1 MPADAVFW
9 TLPMFTLL
17 NRGAAF
23 FSQGI
28 GGACLSGPMR
38 FLQSRQC
45 GSEKQSLP
53 PKACCV
59 DFFEIEVIALA
70 ERWSFM
76 LLGEREMFQSG
87 RNLALVVEGSGGL

>member
-1 MPADAVFW
+1 
-9 TLPMFTLL
+9 MFTLL

-28 GGACLSGPMR
+28 AGACLSGPVR

-45 GSEKQSLP
+45 GSDKQSLP

-59 DFFEIEVIALA
+59 DFFETPVIALA
-70 ERWSFM
+70 DRWSSM
-76 LLGEREMFQSG
+76 PLGEREIFRSG
-87 RNLALVVEGSGGL
+87 RNLALIVEGSGSR

>member
-1 MPADAVFW
+1 
-9 TLPMFTLL
+9 MFTLL

-28 GGACLSGPMR
+28 GGAGLSGPVR
-38 FLQSRQC
+38 FLQARQC
-45 GSEKQSLP
+45 SSDKQSLP

-70 ERWSFM
+70 ERWSSM
-76 LLGEREMFQSG
+76 PLGEREIFRSG
-87 RNLALVVEGSGGL
+87 RNLEMLAEGTGSR

>member
-1 MPADAVFW
+1 MPTDAVFW

-28 GGACLSGPMR
+28 GEAGLSGPVR
-38 FLQSRQC
+38 FLQARQC
-45 GSEKQSLP
+45 SSDKQSLP

-70 ERWSFM
+70 ERWSSM
-76 LLGEREMFQSG
+76 PPGEREIFRSG
-87 RNLALVVEGSGGL
+87 RNLALVVEGTGSR

>member
-28 GGACLSGPMR
+28 GGSSLSGTVR

-45 GSEKQSLP
+45 GSDKQSLP

-59 DFFEIEVIALA
+59 DFFEIDVIALA
-70 ERWSFM
+70 ERWSSM
-76 LLGEREMFQSG
+76 PLGERENFRSG
-87 RNLALVVEGSGGL
+87 RNLPMLVEENSSR